1 MPDLLKIARE
11 RCEKL
16 SAETEEAEAL
26 VQSAEHFI
34 KSIQKFRERIPDGP
48 QKLEEFVRNGWE
60 FLQTLRQVRTENQ
73 DEIEKLRT
81 FISCGEE
88 LLRLGQESPAGPAKP
103 EDAPEETGAAIPL
116 ADRAG
121 IVAEPPA
128 ATGKRTEMSG
138 SDSFMWISLGPK
150 ARPDTDEP
158 NGEERSG

>member
-34 KSIQKFRERIPDGP
+34 KSIQKFRERIPHGP

-88 LLRLGQESPAGPAKP
+88 LLNLGQ
-103 EDAPEETGAAIPL
+103 DAPEEPAKPGDESDETGTALPG
-116 ADRAG
+116 ADQGGTTPGVPSGRG
-121 IVAEPPA
+121 Q
-128 ATGKRTEMSG
+128 RTETAE
-138 SDSFMWISLGPK
+138 SDSFMWIALGPK
-150 ARPDTDEP
+150 ARPEADNSNGDEH
-158 NGEERSG
+158 SG

>member
-48 QKLEEFVRNGWE
+48 QKLEEFVRNGWD

-73 DEIEKLRT
+73 DEIEKLRH
-81 FISCGEE
+81 FISYGEE
-88 LLRLGQESPAGPAKP
+88 LLSLGQEAPAGPATP
-103 EDAPEETGAAIPL
+103 ADTADRTGAVTTGADEGGTAPEAP
-116 ADRAG
+116 AG
-121 IVAEPPA
+121 
-128 ATGKRTEMSG
+128 TDKRSEMAG
-138 SDSFMWISLGPK
+138 SDSFMWIALGPK
-150 ARPDTDEP
+150 ARPDADDSD
-158 NGEERSG
+158 GEERSG